1 MEADPREVLFLAV
14 HVYTPS
20 SLVVTKGNT
29 MVGAVSSGS
38 NVSWCDQLNWKL
50 VVLEV
55 FLTRQVKTR

>member
-1 MEADPREVLFLAV
+1 MEADPRAVLFLAV

-20 SLVVTKGNT
+20 SLVVTNGNT

-38 NVSWCDQLNWKL
+38 NVSWCDQLNWNS

-55 FLTRQVKTR
+55 SLTRQVKTR